1 MAGFGWFWKAMGSS
15 ATANQKK
22 SKTIVS
28 EAAKA
33 VDRLAH
39 ASDEEVVD
47 IARSCVTAGEAPAI
61 DDAPL
66 LLATVREAAERT
78 IGMRPFDVQLQGTLR
93 MLVGD
98 VVEMATGEGKTLT
111 GAMTAVGYGL
121 QGRRVH
127 LITVNSF
134 LAGRDDQWM
143 GPLLDFFGLTHGA
156 IAEEYGAD
164 ERREIY
170 ARDVVFGAV
179 NEMGFDVLR
188 DQLITRRV
196 DAVRTAADVAIIDE
210 ADSVMVD
217 EALVPLVL
225 AGSEPGPAP
234 TGRITDLVR
243 RMEENRHFTV
253 SGDRRNVF
261 LTDSGAR
268 FVEKG
273 LEIDSL
279 YGSLD
284 SSGAAGS
291 ADTSDAV
298 DAAEAAAPAVPVGL
312 AEGESDALDS
322 ENPGT
327 LLSQVNVALHAQHLL
342 TRDVHYIVRDGKVAL
357 IDGSRGRVAELQRW
371 PDGLQAAVE
380 AKEGLQVTDGGRIL
394 DQITVQALLGL
405 YPRKC
410 GMTGTAVAASDQLR
424 QFYDLSVSVIDPNV
438 PARRFDEA
446 DRVYTTEEQRDDAA
460 VDHIVE
466 VHDSGQPV
474 LVGTQDIAESE
485 RVAEALAVRGVE
497 CSVLNAKNHEAEA
510 GIVAEAGRAGHV
522 TVSTQM
528 AGRGTDI
535 RLGGR
540 DEEDHDRVV
549 ELGGLHVVGIGR
561 FRSQRLDNQ
570 LRGRAGRQGDPGS
583 SVFFVSLED
592 DVVNT
597 GGAGEQ
603 LRAEPGEDGRLEQR
617 KVLQFIDHC
626 QRVAEGQMLDIH
638 ATTWKYNKL
647 INDQREIVDARRS
660 KVLDTDTAWQDL
672 SYHDVE
678 KAGRLQA
685 EGISQE
691 VLEQAAREIMLY
703 HLDYE
708 WSEHLAYLDDI
719 RESIHLRAIA
729 RESPIDE
736 FHRMSIAA
744 FGELAER
751 AVAEARE
758 TFSEVD
764 ITSDG
769 VDLAGQ
775 GLHKPSATWTYM
787 VNDNPLSSSGG
798 SVVGSIAAM
807 FR

>member
-22 SKTIVS
+22 SKNIVT

-33 VDRLAH
+33 TDRLSG
-39 ASDEEVVD
+39 ASDAEVVD
-47 IARSCVTAGEAPAI
+47 IARGCVTTGDVPSVT
-61 DDAPL
+61 DAPL
-66 LLATVREAAERT
+66 LLAAVREAAERT
-78 IGMRPFDVQLQGTLR
+78 IGMRPFDVQLQGALR

-98 VVEMATGEGKTLT
+98 VIEMATGEGKTLT

-127 LITVNSF
+127 VITVNSF
-134 LAGRDDQWM
+134 LAGRDEQWM

-156 IAEEYGAD
+156 ISEDAGAEE
-164 ERREIY
+164 RRGIY

-188 DQLITRRV
+188 DQLISRRA
-196 DAVRTAADVAIIDE
+196 DAVRTSADVAIIDE

-234 TGRITDLVR
+234 AGQITDLVR
-243 RMEENRHFTV
+243 GMEEHRHFTV
-253 SGDRRNVF
+253 GGDHRNVF
-261 LTDSGAR
+261 LTDAGAHY
-268 FVEKG
+268 VEKG
-273 LEIDSL
+273 LGIDSL
-279 YGSLD
+279 YGSD
-284 SSGAAGS
+284 DGDAPGS
-291 ADTSDAV
+291 
-298 DAAEAAAPAVPVGL
+298 
-312 AEGESDALDS
+312 
-322 ENPGT
+322 

-342 TRDVHYIVRDGKVAL
+342 TRDVHYIVRDGRVAL

-394 DQITVQALLGL
+394 DQITVQALIGL
-405 YPRKC
+405 YPVKC

-424 QFYDLSVSVIDPNV
+424 QFYELSVSVIDPNV
-438 PARRFDEA
+438 PTQRFDEE
-446 DRVYTTEEQRDDAA
+446 DRVYATQEDRDAA
-460 VDHIVE
+460 AIDHIVE
-466 VHDSGQPV
+466 TNATGQPV

-485 RVAEALAVRGVE
+485 QVAAALRERGVD

-510 GIVAEAGRAGHV
+510 GVIAEAGRPGRV

-535 RLGGR
+535 RLGGTDGE
-540 DEEDHDRVV
+540 DEEEHGTVV
-549 ELGGLHVVGIGR
+549 ELGGLHVVGVGR
-561 FRSQRLDNQ
+561 FRSRRLDYQ

-583 SVFFVSLED
+583 SLFFVSLED
-592 DVVNT
+592 DVVSV
-597 GGAGEQ
+597 GGSGEE
-603 LRAEPGEDGRLEQR
+603 LRAEPDEDGRLAQR
-617 KVLQFIDHC
+617 KVLQFVDHC

-647 INDQREIVDARRS
+647 INDQRVIVNERRG
-660 KVLDTDTAWQDL
+660 KVLDTPAAWEDL

-678 KAGRLQA
+678 KAGELQA
-685 EGISQE
+685 EGIPDE
-691 VLEQAAREIMLY
+691 VLEQAAREIMLF
-703 HLDYE
+703 HLDVE

-751 AVAEARE
+751 AVAKARE
-758 TFSEVD
+758 TFSD
-764 ITSDG
+764 ATITAAG
-769 VDLAGQ
+769 VDLEGL

-787 VNDNPLSSSGG
+787 VNDNPLSSTGG

>member
-33 VDRLAH
+33 VDRLAQ
-39 ASDEEVVD
+39 ASDTEVVE
-47 IARSCVTAGEAPAI
+47 IARSCVTTGESPSI

-66 LLATVREAAERT
+66 LLAAVREAAERT

-143 GPLLDFFGLTHGA
+143 GPLLDFFGLSHGA
-156 IAEEYGAD
+156 IAEEHGAD
-164 ERREIY
+164 ERRDIY
-170 ARDVVFGAV
+170 ARDVIFGAV

-188 DQLITRRV
+188 DQLITRRE
-196 DAVRTAADVAIIDE
+196 DAVRTPADVAVIDE

-234 TGRITDLVR
+234 TGQITDLVR

-273 LEIDSL
+273 LGIESL
-279 YGSLD
+279 YGVGDPAGGRDADLAD
-284 SSGAAGS
+284 TAADAAG
-291 ADTSDAV
+291 T
-298 DAAEAAAPAVPVGL
+298 AET
-312 AEGESDALDS
+312 
-322 ENPGT
+322 PGT

-410 GMTGTAVAASDQLR
+410 GMTGTAVAAGDQLR

-438 PARRFDEA
+438 PTRRFDEA
-446 DRVYTTEEQRDDAA
+446 DRVYTTEEQRDAAA

-466 VHDSGQPV
+466 VHRTGQPV

-485 RVAEALAVRGVE
+485 RVAEALAARGVE

-510 GIVAEAGRAGHV
+510 AIVAEAGRAGRV

-540 DEEDHDRVV
+540 DEEDHDHVV

-597 GGAGEQ
+597 GGAGEE

-647 INDQREIVDARRS
+647 INDQREIVDDRRG

-678 KAGRLQA
+678 KAGRLQS
-685 EGISQE
+685 EGIPQD
-691 VLEQAAREIMLY
+691 VLDQAAREIMLY
-703 HLDYE
+703 HLDHE

-751 AVAEARE
+751 AVDRARE
-758 TFSEVD
+758 TFSEIE
-764 ITSDG
+764 ITADG
-769 VDLAGQ
+769 ADLEGQ

-787 VNDNPLSSSGG
+787 VNDNPLSNSGG